1 MDGLFC
7 SYSGLSLSGSNG
19 AESHK
24 EFAVYSPGIVEKRSK
39 NLLDSLLVRIIKEFR
54 CITFRSELCLGTIG
68 DGQACVGRESLLA
81 RARMFD
87 LDEQIVYVPEHAEL
101 AALARII
108 PLDGDACEFVTR
120 HVDLHTME
128 FLE

>member
-7 SYSGLSLSGSNG
+7 SYNGLSLSDSDG

-24 EFAVYSPGIVEKRSK
+24 EFVVYSPGVLEKRS
-39 NLLDSLLVRIIKEFR
+39 NNFLDSVLARIIEEFR
-54 CITFRSELCLGTIG
+54 CITFWSELCLGTIG
-68 DGQACVGRESLLA
+68 DGQACVGREFSLA
-81 RARMFD
+81 RARMFE
-87 LDEQIVYVPEHAEL
+87 LDEKIVNVPGHAEL
-101 AALARII
+101 AALAKII
-108 PLDGDACEFVTR
+108 PLDGDACEFVAR